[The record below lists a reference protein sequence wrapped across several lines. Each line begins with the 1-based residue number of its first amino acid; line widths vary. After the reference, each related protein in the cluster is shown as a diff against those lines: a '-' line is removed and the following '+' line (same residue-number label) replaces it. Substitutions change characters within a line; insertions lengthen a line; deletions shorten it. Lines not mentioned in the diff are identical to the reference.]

1 MKTIDFD
8 WKVKKWQEI
17 KPVQINSDTPKG
29 QGLNLDYMRSLFSK
43 IMQLPSGFS
52 LNP

>member
-1 MKTIDFD
+1 MKTIDND

-29 QGLNLDYMRSLFSK
+29 QGVNLKYMCSLFSK
-43 IMQLPSGFS
+43 MMQTPSDFS